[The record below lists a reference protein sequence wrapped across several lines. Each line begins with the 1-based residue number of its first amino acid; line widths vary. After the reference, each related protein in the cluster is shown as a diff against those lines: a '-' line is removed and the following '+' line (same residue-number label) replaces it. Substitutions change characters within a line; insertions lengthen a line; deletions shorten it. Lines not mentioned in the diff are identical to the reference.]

1 MINIGIW
8 NVWFLYIIRKLE
20 IIVIYNVMNNE
31 QICIVKVR
39 WNDVGEIGLKF
50 GKIILYLVYIEEY
63 VIIYFRRGIK

>member
-1 MINIGIW
+1 MDM
-8 NVWFLYIIRKLE
+8 YCE
-20 IIVIYNVMNNE
+20 
-31 QICIVKVR
+31 VR